1 MRILSIFVACFLFAS
16 FLVNPTQA
24 VVEVV
29 ASKSLTV
36 QPTGP
41 RSGDAGSKYVNIE
54 GKDNEKY
61 ASFGVLVFDIPKEVQ
76 DKKVKSVSLTLVQSI
91 PNFAKDGAIRFFLG
105 PEHDAAG
112 DLKFDLNAP
121 DGIGNQIKPLH
132 ALGSGNFKK
141 IETGKTESFSLT
153 VDDLVRERLAKGG
166 KLCLVIVP
174 ADAAVAATYFGA
186 SENDKEKSP
195 RLTLDLP

>member
-1 MRILSIFVACFLFAS
+1 MKALSIAAACFLFATS
-16 FLVNPTQA
+16 QVIPNQA
-24 VVEVV
+24 GVDVV

-41 RSGDAGSKYVNIE
+41 RSGDGGCKYFNIQ

-61 ASFGVLVFDIPKEVQ
+61 ASFGVLVFEIPKDIH
-76 DKKVKSVSLTLVQSI
+76 DKKVKGVTLSLVQSI
-91 PNFAKDGAIRFFLG
+91 PKFAKDGAIRFFLV
-105 PEHDAAG
+105 PDLDAAG
-112 DLKFDLNAP
+112 DLKFDPTAP
-121 DGIGNQIKPLH
+121 DGVGSQIKALH
-132 ALGSGNFKK
+132 PLGSGNFKR

-153 VDDLVRERLAKGG
+153 VDDAVRERIAKGG

-186 SENDKEKSP
+186 NEDAKDKSP
-195 RLTLDLP
+195 RLTVILP

>member
-1 MRILSIFVACFLFAS
+1 MRILSILVVSFCLSS

-24 VVEVV
+24 GEEVV
-29 ASKSLTV
+29 ASKSLTI
-36 QPTGP
+36 QPSGP
-41 RSGDAGSKYVNIE
+41 RSGDAGSKYFNIQ

-61 ASFGVLVFDIPKEVQ
+61 ASFGVLVFDIPKEIK
-76 DKKVKSVSLTLVQSI
+76 DKKVKSVTLTLVQSV
-91 PNFAKDGAIRFFLG
+91 PKFAKDGAIRFFLG
-105 PEHDAAG
+105 PDLDATK
-112 DLKFDLNAP
+112 DLKFDANAT
-121 DGIGNQIKPLH
+121 DGVGDQIKPLH

-153 VDDLVRERLAKGG
+153 VDDTAREQIAKGG

-186 SENDKEKSP
+186 NENDKEKSP